1 MAARKDRPEMFEA
14 FKRVEAARR
23 ERAEQAGQQKPAVS
37 PTAKPPQMP
46 QVPLAPKASAQA
58 PRITSQSPPKPAQ
71 AQAPAPMPPPVKPIS
86 SPAPDLAEVP
96 PPSPQ
101 PAASSAPA
109 MTSVGSSSRPT
120 KATVGVLAPSRSD
133 RPWTQPAKS
142 QEDKDRVYIPLGQK
156 SQVVISMS
164 YGWAFGSAVVLG
176 ALMFVMLGIGWMTA
190 GGSRVTRTAGIP
202 SGSAVTPT
210 TGNIV
215 VPTTASVAPTTG
227 NVVEP
232 TSENPPGVV
241 TPTGA
246 YRVQVITVDNSN
258 TGQKALI
265 DARDFLSRQGF
276 TEFELLTIRG
286 KLSLLVG
293 NYKDRNEADQAA
305 ERIKTLK
312 RGFETAFVRHTSAP

>member
-14 FKRVEAARR
+14 FKRIEAARR

-37 PTAKPPQMP
+37 PSAKPPQMP
-46 QVPLAPKASAQA
+46 QVPLAPKTPVQA
-58 PRITSQSPPKPAQ
+58 PRATSQSAPKPVQ
-71 AQAPAPMPPPVKPIS
+71 AQAPGPMPPPVKPIS
-86 SPAPDLAEVP
+86 APAPDSAEMP

-101 PAASSAPA
+101 PAASSVPA
-109 MTSVGSSSRPT
+109 TTSSGSSSRPT

-142 QEDKDRVYIPLGQK
+142 QEDKDMVYIPLGQK

-176 ALMFVMLGIGWMTA
+176 ALMFVMLGIGWATA
-190 GGSRVTRTAGIP
+190 GGSRATRTAGIP

-215 VPTTASVAPTTG
+215 GPTAASVAPTTG
-227 NVVEP
+227 IVEP

-241 TPTGA
+241 TPTAA
-246 YRVQVITVDNSN
+246 YRVQVITVDNSSN
-258 TGQKALI
+258 GQKVLI

-276 TEFELLTIRG
+276 TEFELLTSRG

-293 NYKDRNEADQAA
+293 NYKDRNEAEQAA
-305 ERIKTLK
+305 ERIKMLK
-312 RGFETAFVRHTSAP
+312 RGFETAFVRHTSTP